1 MRPRRSRSSRRGYLG
16 LRDRRPIPRELAG
29 IALALLSAV
38 AFGTLAIFG
47 KLAYRAGAEPL
58 PLLATRF
65 AFAAVLLAAYV
76 VVTRRRFFLPQR
88 QLFQL
93 GALGALGYAG
103 ETVFFFSALQRATAA
118 VVSLV
123 FYSYPMW
130 TVLFGFATRLE
141 PFRKQLVIA
150 LALGTGGVLLIFSL
164 PRGGLL
170 GPLLALA
177 AAFTVAIFFL
187 ATQLVIV
194 NVDPITSAMWTAVSA
209 ALALG
214 IAALTARDSLP
225 IEALPHAFAL
235 GVATAVAFATV
246 YEAIVRIGSSRA
258 SVATMLE
265 PVTTIALAAIFLGER
280 LTLRILIGAALIIA
294 ALPLLTLTRKAEP
307 LAAADGL

>member
-1 MRPRRSRSSRRGYLG
+1 MRSGRSRGTRRGLS
-16 LRDRRPIPRELAG
+16 LRTRHPIPRELAG
-29 IALALLSAV
+29 IALALVSAV

-47 KLAYRAGAEPL
+47 KLAYRTGAEPL
-58 PLLATRF
+58 PLLAIRF
-65 AFAAVLLAAYV
+65 AFASVLLAGYV
-76 VVTRRRFFLPQR
+76 VVTQRRVFLPPR
-88 QLFQL
+88 ELAQL

-123 FYSYPMW
+123 FYSYPIW
-130 TVLFGFATRLE
+130 TVLIGFATRLE
-141 PFRKQLVIA
+141 PFRKQLVVA
-150 LALGTGGVLLIFSL
+150 LALGTGGVVLIFSL
-164 PRGGLL
+164 PTGGLL

-194 NVDPITSAMWTAVSA
+194 NVDPISSAMWTAVSA

-214 IAALTARDSLP
+214 IAALAAGDSLP
-225 IEALPHAFAL
+225 VEALPHAFAL

-246 YEAIVRIGSSRA
+246 YEAIVRIGSPRA

-265 PVTTIALAAIFLGER
+265 PVTTIALAAMFLGER

-294 ALPLLTLTRKAEP
+294 ALPLLTLTRRVEP
-307 LAAADGL
+307 LTAADGL

>member
-1 MRPRRSRSSRRGYLG
+1 LSLTTRP
-16 LRDRRPIPRELAG
+16 PIPRELAG
-29 IALALLSAV
+29 IALALVSAV

-47 KLAYRAGAEPL
+47 KLAYREGAEPL
-58 PLLATRF
+58 PLLAIRF
-65 AFAAVLLAAYV
+65 AFASVLLAGYV
-76 VVTRRRFFLPQR
+76 LVTRRHLLLPR
-88 QLFQL
+88 RELVQLS
-93 GALGALGYAG
+93 ALGAIGYAG
-103 ETVFFFSALQRATAA
+103 ETVLFFSALQHATAA

-123 FYSYPMW
+123 FYSYPIW
-130 TVLFGFATRLE
+130 TVLVGFATKLE

-150 LALGTGGVLLIFSL
+150 LALGTGGVVLIFSL

-177 AAFTVAIFFL
+177 AAVTVAIFFL
-187 ATQLVIV
+187 ATQLVIGH
-194 NVDPITSAMWTAVSA
+194 VDPISSAMWTAVSA

-214 IAALTARDSLP
+214 IATLAAGDSLP
-225 IEALPHAFAL
+225 LEAVPHAFAL

-265 PVTTIALAAIFLGER
+265 PVTTIALAAMFLGER
-280 LTLRILIGAALIIA
+280 LTVGVLIGATLIIA

-307 LAAADGL
+307 LTAADSL